1 MEVTFS
7 FSFFSQN
14 VTQCPQITE
23 QVSSDL
29 SRDLA
34 ALHDI
39 CLTYES
45 ELQQLSQSQVTQ
57 LALSLAKKNVLVVF
71 VGRIC
76 VFRNYNRIYIQSRVL
91 LGCSHTSFCLNLW
104 IVCFFPWC
112 IPCKSIHLKGLCH
125 GSPVHFVLFCQLLAL
140 NCYGT

>member
-7 FSFFSQN
+7 FSSFFFLQN

-45 ELQQLSQSQVTQ
+45 ELQQLSQSQV
-57 LALSLAKKNVLVVF
+57 VLVVF

-76 VFRNYNRIYIQSRVL
+76 VFRNYSRIYIQLRVL
-91 LGCSHTSFCLNLW
+91 LGCSHASFCLNFMDCL
-104 IVCFFPWC
+104 FFP
-112 IPCKSIHLKGLCH
+112 
-125 GSPVHFVLFCQLLAL
+125 
-140 NCYGT
+140 